1 MRGPGLLLLFLS
13 LLSAQ
18 LTVYSQQPVPFP
30 DLFTTRG
37 FAPTDITV
45 APGPLI
51 FLLDRASRQI
61 VLLPPNGKVVLSG
74 GFGRSPEAM
83 FDPVDV
89 AVSELEVV
97 VVDRMENKLLR
108 YDLRLNYLGSETIQ
122 LENLTQ
128 PFYPEKIVADSW
140 SNLYIY
146 SSLNRYLWK
155 RAPLGFESLPFLDLN
170 QEPVQQHCLKE
181 LTVLANDDVT
191 LLYPCTREIFVYNR
205 LGRLKRRWRSELP
218 EVRFIL
224 AYGNALVLLNETGS
238 GELITRST
246 REAFTVPLDTLTIQD
261 VALLQ
266 DQLYILTPR
275 NIRVFRLAFAK

>member
-1 MRGPGLLLLFLS
+1 MRGLASFFLFLS
-13 LLSAQ
+13 LLSAE
-18 LTVYSQQPVPFP
+18 LTVYQEQEIPFP
-30 DLFTTRG
+30 DLFIARG
-37 FAPTDITV
+37 FTPTDITV
-45 APGPLI
+45 APGPLL

-61 VLLPPNGKVVLSG
+61 SLIPPGGKPVISG

-122 LENLTQ
+122 LEDLPQ
-128 PFYPEKIVADSW
+128 PFYPEKVVADSW

-170 QEPVQQHCLKE
+170 QEPVQQHCLQE
-181 LTVLANDDVT
+181 LTVLTNDDVA
-191 LLYPCTREIFVYNR
+191 LLYPCTKEILVYNR
-205 LGRLKRRWRSELP
+205 LGRLKRRWHSELTG
-218 EVRFIL
+218 VRFIL
-224 AYGNALVLLNETGS
+224 AYQNDLILLDKNGTGESLSRSLRETFQLPVDAIS
-238 GELITRST
+238 
-246 REAFTVPLDTLTIQD
+246 IQD
-261 VALLQ
+261 AALLK
-266 DQLYILTPR
+266 DRLFVLTSR
-275 NIRVFRLAFAK
+275 NILVFRLAFAE